1 MFKKASTWFKKTF
14 SDLDKEEEKVPQ
26 VKPAEVK
33 KDNVKHKWDLI
44 IDDMPANEKQK
55 MELINKYVKEI
66 YKKVAEA
73 NRLFDDKT
81 PRTYN

>member
-1 MFKKASTWFKKTF
+1 M
-14 SDLDKEEEKVPQ
+14 
-26 VKPAEVK
+26 
-33 KDNVKHKWDLI
+33 I

-55 MELINKYVKEI
+55 MELINQYVKEI

-81 PRTYN
+81 PRTFNEN